1 MNRFSVECQD
11 SPIKITAMEQ
21 NSTKLESY
29 VAQKYSLPICACQRL
44 AVRAYS
50 KGTKRTEF
58 KVRKILPLLF
68 LKQNVSL
75 QNLSLPPFKKNSLQN
90 LSLLRVAD
98 PIDRVG

>member
-1 MNRFSVECQD
+1 M
-11 SPIKITAMEQ
+11 PIAFWGAM
-21 NSTKLESY
+21 
-29 VAQKYSLPICACQRL
+29 AQKIKKARI
-44 AVRAYS
+44 VRGAEIQFTNLCVS
-50 KGTKRTEF
+50 TSSGARILKGTMRTEF